1 MSKQIRPD
9 YNQQLLLPPCVE
21 DWAPSDHPARFIR
34 EFVEQQDLAALG
46 FAETA
51 GEDGRPHYAPDVLL
65 SVWLY
70 GYFIKTISARRL
82 ERACMENMALIWL
95 TGNHAPDHNTL
106 WRFFDANKKAIKNT
120 FKQVAR
126 VAQRAQLVGFILHA
140 LDGTKIKAAVCNRT
154 ALHKKD
160 LVKMLAELDA
170 GVDELHRMAEQQ
182 AAAADDPGFRLPEEV
197 ATAER
202 LREKVREAIAEMES
216 VGREHLHPADAQA
229 RMMIT
234 EGWPQFA
241 YNAQAV
247 ADEASGLIVSVDV
260 VNDEN
265 DTRLLEP
272 MLEIVEE
279 TLGATAEDT
288 AADGGY
294 ATAESIAAAQRA
306 GHNVLLPVRDGSDKS
321 KYHSYNFLRDNARDV
336 VTCPLGREMTCER
349 TKMNKSG
356 RCKVR
361 IYRCRCAKQCPDR
374 HECSRDPRG
383 RMIEIGE
390 HHEAVCRQIKRQ
402 TDEEKRQKFKK
413 RGQTIEIVFAQ
424 IKEQMGFRRFTC
436 HGLDRA
442 QAQWAIV
449 CMAYN
454 LMKMHRLWAKEKLLT
469 A

>member
-21 DWAPSDHPARFIR
+21 DWVPADHPARFIR

-46 FAETA
+46 FIETA
-51 GEDGRPHYAPDVLL
+51 GDNGRPHYAPDVLL

-70 GYFIKTISARRL
+70 GYFTKTISSRRL

-120 FKQVAR
+120 FKQVVR

-140 LDGTKIKAAVCNRT
+140 LDGTKIKAAVSNRT

-160 LVKMLAELDA
+160 LEKMLAELDA

-182 AAAADDPGFRLPEEV
+182 GASADDPGFRLPEEV

-202 LREKVREAIAEMES
+202 LREKVREAIAGMES

-229 RMMIT
+229 RMMNA
-234 EGWPQFA
+234 EGRPQFA

-247 ADEASGLIVSVDV
+247 ADEASGLIVSADV
-260 VNDEN
+260 VNNEN
-265 DTRLLEP
+265 DTQLLEP
-272 MLEIVEE
+272 MLERVEE

-306 GHNVLLPVRDGSDKS
+306 GHNVLLPVSDGSDKS
-321 KYHSYNFLRDNARDV
+321 KYHTYNFEYDAARGV
-336 VTCPLGREMTCER
+336 VTCPLGREMTYER
-349 TKMNKSG
+349 TKMNRNGKYE
-356 RCKVR
+356 VR
-361 IYRCRCAKQCPDR
+361 IFRCRLAKQCPNR
-374 HECSRDPRG
+374 RECSRDQRG
-383 RMIEIGE
+383 RMIEISE
-390 HHEAVCRQIKRQ
+390 HHEALRRQIERQ
-402 TDEEKRQKFKK
+402 KDKEKRQKFKK
-413 RGQTIEIVFAQ
+413 RGQIIERVFAQ

-449 CMAYN
+449 CAAYN
-454 LMKMHRLWAKEKLLT
+454 LMKMHRLWAEEKLRT